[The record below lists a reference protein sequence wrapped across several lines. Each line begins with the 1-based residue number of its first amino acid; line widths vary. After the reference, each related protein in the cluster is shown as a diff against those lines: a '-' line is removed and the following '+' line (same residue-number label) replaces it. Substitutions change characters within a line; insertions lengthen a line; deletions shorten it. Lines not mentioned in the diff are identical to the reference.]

1 MPGKDGAARTGGKT
15 QPSGRNSPGG
25 KTNSGAKAGPRSGG
39 KPGGGP
45 RSNAAAAQRAVRAAR
60 GGRGRVMQVV
70 LPVVIVVVLAA
81 VVIVGV
87 ILSRPSTPAKNTA
100 LPPTADANPAVLAS
114 TAGQATGATV
124 DGVSSNSMEQVL
136 FHIHAHL
143 AVFVNGQPK
152 AIPYGVGI
160 VPPYQLQQ
168 TQVGPFVAG
177 GTQYYWLH
185 THDESGILHVES
197 PVQRTFTLANFFD
210 IWGQPLGPTQ
220 VGPATGAVT
229 AYVNGQPYSG
239 DPRNITLDAHNVI
252 QLDVGTAVPFQPY
265 TFQSG
270 L

>member
-15 QPSGRNSPGG
+15 QPSGRNSPGN
-25 KTNSGAKAGPRSGG
+25 KTKSGAKAGP
-39 KPGGGP
+39 KPGGRPGSGSRP
-45 RSNAAAAQRAVRAAR
+45 SAAAAQRAVRAAR
-60 GGRGRVMQVV
+60 GGRGRMMQVI
-70 LPVVIVVVLAA
+70 LPAVIVVVVAA

-87 ILSRPSTPAKNTA
+87 ILSRPSTPATNSA
-100 LPPTADANPAVLAS
+100 LPPTGDTNPAVLAS
-114 TAGQATGATV
+114 TAGQATGQTV
-124 DGVSSNSMEQVL
+124 DGVSSNNMEQVL

-143 AVFVNGQPK
+143 AVFVDGQPK
-152 AIPYGVGI
+152 AVPYGVGI

-197 PVQRTFTLANFFD
+197 PVQRTFTLGNFFD

-220 VGPATGAVT
+220 VGPAKGTVT
-229 AYVNGQPYSG
+229 AYVNNQPYTG
-239 DPRNITLDAHNVI
+239 NPRDIPLDAHNVI
-252 QLDVGTAVPFQPY
+252 QLSVGTVVPFQPY
-265 TFQSG
+265 TFLNG